1 MREADGGSGV
11 GPGARRL
18 LTVGE
23 AADLA
28 GVSRSRAYE
37 LITRGTWRSTKIGN
51 TRRVDR
57 LSVEEW
63 IEDVLEGGEG

>member
-1 MREADGGSGV
+1 MAHDDASGH
-11 GPGARRL
+11 GPRRL
-18 LTVGE
+18 LTVEE

-37 LITRGTWRSTKIGN
+37 LIARRTWRSTKIGN

-63 IEDVLEGGEG
+63 IEAVLDEGDDQ